1 MECTKCLGS
10 VTLLRK
16 VRRDHNKNQKEKIK
30 IKQKRGNK
38 EKQEEVNRE
47 PMNAERPK
55 LILDAYPK
63 GLMLKLKKGM
73 DPIYV
78 QVLF

>member
-30 IKQKRGNK
+30 IKKKEEIKKNK
-38 EKQEEVNRE
+38 
-47 PMNAERPK
+47 
-55 LILDAYPK
+55 
-63 GLMLKLKKGM
+63 KK
-73 DPIYV
+73 
-78 QVLF
+78 

>member
-1 MECTKCLGS
+1 
-10 VTLLRK
+10 
-16 VRRDHNKNQKEKIK
+16 
-30 IKQKRGNK
+30 
-38 EKQEEVNRE
+38 
-47 PMNAERPK
+47 MNAERPK